1 MISCFLGLIY
11 DGLSM
16 EVKFEGTLVQKPI
29 VNAFTR
35 WFSFSLLDGLVIV
48 CIIIFLPECKVLIC
62 FVVCNMIYWK
72 LGCAVNPS
80 GVCLLVT

>member
-1 MISCFLGLIY
+1 MMLGFVGSLVVDLGSYTSQTTADYVISCFLGLIY

-35 WFSFSLLDGLVIV
+35 WFSFFLFDGL
-48 CIIIFLPECKVLIC
+48 
-62 FVVCNMIYWK
+62 
-72 LGCAVNPS
+72 
-80 GVCLLVT
+80 